1 MTELKND
8 RYLRALLRQPVDVT
22 PVWMM
27 RQAGRYL
34 PEYKATRAQ
43 AGDFMSLCKN
53 AELACEVTL
62 QPLRRY
68 PLDAAILFS
77 DILTVPDAMGL
88 GLYFEAGEGPR
99 FTSPVTCKADVD
111 KLPIPDPEDEL
122 GYVMNAVRTIRRELK
137 GEVPLIG
144 FSGSPWTLA
153 TYMVEGGSSKAFT
166 VIKKMMYADPQALH
180 ALLDKLA
187 KSVTLYLNAQ
197 IKAGAQAVMIF
208 DTWGGVLTGRDYQQ
222 FSLYYMH
229 KIVDGLLREN
239 DGRRVPVTLF
249 TKGGGQWLEAM
260 AESDAIDAV
269 YIASPNSLHF
279 SQTQLFL
286 SHKIHV
292 ICEKP
297 LASNLAEVDA
307 AIACARENQVV
318 LFEAFKT
325 AYLPNF
331 HLLRQ
336 ALPKVG
342 KLRKVFFNYCQYS
355 SRYQRYLDG
364 ENPNTFNPT
373 FSNGSIMDIGF
384 YCLASAVALF
394 GEPKSVQAT
403 ASLLASGVDA
413 HGVVVMDYGDFSVT
427 LQHSKVSDSV
437 LASEIQGEAGSLVI
451 EKLSECQKV
460 CFVPRGSQMQDL
472 TQPQHIN
479 TMLYEAELFATLVD
493 EHLVNH
499 PGLAVSRIT
508 AKLLTEIRRQTGV
521 IFPADNVKL

>member
-1 MTELKND
+1 
-8 RYLRALLRQPVDVT
+8 
-22 PVWMM
+22 
-27 RQAGRYL
+27 
-34 PEYKATRAQ
+34 
-43 AGDFMSLCKN
+43 
-53 AELACEVTL
+53 
-62 QPLRRY
+62 
-68 PLDAAILFS
+68 
-77 DILTVPDAMGL
+77 
-88 GLYFEAGEGPR
+88 
-99 FTSPVTCKADVD
+99 
-111 KLPIPDPEDEL
+111 
-122 GYVMNAVRTIRRELK
+122 
-137 GEVPLIG
+137 
-144 FSGSPWTLA
+144 
-153 TYMVEGGSSKAFT
+153 
-166 VIKKMMYADPQALH
+166 
-180 ALLDKLA
+180 
-187 KSVTLYLNAQ
+187 
-197 IKAGAQAVMIF
+197 
-208 DTWGGVLTGRDYQQ
+208 
-222 FSLYYMH
+222 
-229 KIVDGLLREN
+229 
-239 DGRRVPVTLF
+239 
-249 TKGGGQWLEAM
+249 M

-269 YIASPNSLHF
+269 YIASPNALHF

-325 AYLPNF
+325 ASLPNF

-364 ENPNTFNPT
+364 ENPNTFNPA

-451 EKLSECQKV
+451 ENCLNARK
-460 CFVPRGSQMQDL
+460 F
-472 TQPQHIN
+472 
-479 TMLYEAELFATLVD
+479 ALFRVA
-493 EHLVNH
+493 
-499 PGLAVSRIT
+499 ARCRISPNRSILIPCST
-508 AKLLTEIRRQTGV
+508 KQSCLLNWWMNIWWIIQGWRSV
-521 IFPADNVKL
+521 ASPPNC

>member
-1 MTELKND
+1 MIRFAVIGTNWITRQFVEAAHESGKYKLTAVYSRSLEQAQHFAND
-8 RYLRALLRQPVDVT
+8 
-22 PVWMM
+22 
-27 RQAGRYL
+27 
-34 PEYKATRAQ
+34 
-43 AGDFMSLCKN
+43 
-53 AELACEVTL
+53 
-62 QPLRRY
+62 
-68 PLDAAILFS
+68 FS
-77 DILTVPDAMGL
+77 VEHL
-88 GLYFEAGEGPR
+88 
-99 FTSPVTCKADVD
+99 FTS
-111 KLPIPDPEDEL
+111 
-122 GYVMNAVRTIRRELK
+122 
-137 GEVPLIG
+137 
-144 FSGSPWTLA
+144 
-153 TYMVEGGSSKAFT
+153 
-166 VIKKMMYADPQALH
+166 
-180 ALLDKLA
+180 
-187 KSVTLYLNAQ
+187 
-197 IKAGAQAVMIF
+197 
-208 DTWGGVLTGRDYQQ
+208 
-222 FSLYYMH
+222 
-229 KIVDGLLREN
+229 
-239 DGRRVPVTLF
+239 
-249 TKGGGQWLEAM
+249 LEAM

-269 YIASPNSLHF
+269 YIASPNALHF

-325 AYLPNF
+325 ASLPNF

-336 ALPKVG
+336 VLPKVG

-364 ENPNTFNPT
+364 ENPNTFNPA

-403 ASLLASGVDA
+403 ASLLAS
-413 HGVVVMDYGDFSVT
+413 
-427 LQHSKVSDSV
+427 
-437 LASEIQGEAGSLVI
+437 EIQGEAGSLVI

-460 CFVPRGSQMQDL
+460 CFVPRGGQMQDL

-493 EHLVNH
+493 EHLVDH

-521 IFPADNVKL
+521 VFPADSVNL